1 MIKILINDYAGH
13 PFITKLSDLLSQ
25 NGYEV
30 IHSYFAD
37 DIGPKGKMQS
47 DNFKFVGIRN
57 KEPYDKAN
65 FIKRYFGDLEYG
77 KSLSTL
83 IKNEKPDI
91 IFSSNTPPEAQ
102 KFAMNAAKQINS
114 KFIFWVQDLYSE
126 AVPKILKKKLG
137 FIGSLIGIYYKNL
150 EKKLLEGSDSIIVIS
165 EDFLNVLKEMNL
177 KLDNVHVIEN
187 WGTLDSSVLHGK
199 SNKWSTENN
208 LDPEKF
214 RVLYSGTL
222 GFKHNPDHLIKLASN
237 FKEIEFLIIAS
248 GVGFEYLKK
257 NNLPSNIRLMDL
269 QPFERFAEVLGSS
282 DVCIALLEDDAGIY
296 SVPSKVLS
304 YLCAG
309 KPILM
314 HGPKENL
321 ASRNIE
327 KNKCGLISSPKN
339 FKELQ
344 NNLSSMIQGD
354 SIKLMSSNAK
364 DYADKNFSAK
374 SIEEKF
380 KSIIKKYKEI

>member
-1 MIKILINDYAGH
+1 MH
-13 PFITKLSDLLSQ
+13 
-25 NGYEV
+25 
-30 IHSYFAD
+30 
-37 DIGPKGKMQS
+37 S
-47 DNFKFVGIRN
+47 DNFKFVGLRN

-102 KFAMNAAKQINS
+102 KFAMDAAKQVNS

-137 FIGSLIGIYYKNL
+137 FLGSLIGLYYKNL
-150 EKKLLEGSDSIIVIS
+150 EKKLLEDSDSIIVIS
-165 EDFLNVLKEMNL
+165 EDFLSVLEEMNL
-177 KLDNVHVIEN
+177 NLDNVDVIEN
-187 WGTLDSSVLHGK
+187 WGTLDNNKLYRK
-199 SNKWSTENN
+199 SNKWTTENN

-222 GFKHNPDHLIKLASN
+222 GFKHNPDHLIKLARN
-237 FKEIEFLIIAS
+237 FEEIEFLIIAS

-257 NNLPSNIRLMDL
+257 NNLPSNIILKGL
-269 QPFERFAEVLGSS
+269 QPFERFAEVLSSS
-282 DVCIALLEDDAGIY
+282 DICIALLEDDAGIY

-321 ASRNIE
+321 ASRNID
-327 KNKCGLISSPKN
+327 KNKCGLVSSPKN
-339 FKELQ
+339 FKELE
-344 NNLSSMIQGD
+344 NNLSSMMQGD
-354 SIKLMSSNAK
+354 SIKSMSKNAK

-380 KSIIKKYKEI
+380 KSIIRRHTEI